1 MKIGDRNYGRRE
13 LERYIG
19 SIAQLGGTRHYQLTE
34 GNAKGTAAI
43 DFNTG
48 SGLCFTVLPDRG
60 LDIPAASYQGVNLV
74 YHTPNGE
81 ANPAFYNP
89 QGSAWLRTF
98 FGGLLTTCGL
108 TYLGPPGN
116 DGGGGTWASRPLQ
129 YNYFGC
135 KKSPFTILY
144 HINCGFP
151 LLDETSELVLTA
163 VAREPYDSASKAG
176 LASFNRFTEPMRG
189 FTEQNFFHTMAGDA
203 HGFCHAAIINRGL
216 AGGLGLYIKFER
228 DSLPYLSEWK
238 MMGEG
243 DYAVGIEPSNTKCMN
258 RSDLR
263 KQGLLPFLEPCET
276 REIRLEI
283 GVLSGD
289 AEIRACIERTKAW
302 VGGSR

>member
-1 MKIGDRNYGRRE
+1 MRIGDRNYGRRE

-60 LDIPAASYQGVNLV
+60 LDIPAAVYQGVNLV

-116 DGGGGTWASRPLQ
+116 DGG
-129 YNYFGC
+129 
-135 KKSPFTILY
+135 
-144 HINCGFP
+144 
-151 LLDETSELVLTA
+151 EE
-163 VAREPYDSASKAG
+163 
-176 LASFNRFTEPMRG
+176 
-189 FTEQNFFHTMAGDA
+189 
-203 HGFCHAAIINRGL
+203 
-216 AGGLGLYIKFER
+216 LGLHGRYSTITSAVR
-228 DSLPYLSEWK
+228 NRRLPSCSTSI
-238 MMGEG
+238 
-243 DYAVGIEPSNTKCMN
+243 AV
-258 RSDLR
+258 
-263 KQGLLPFLEPCET
+263 FLCWMRPA
-276 REIRLEI
+276 
-283 GVLSGD
+283 S
-289 AEIRACIERTKAW
+289 W
-302 VGGSR
+302 Y